1 MLLAVMAMGLLA
13 AGCSSSGS
21 GDLAVSGE
29 IPDQEAAP
37 DADAAPAD
45 GMPDGMVDGM
55 VDGAAEPEPT
65 ATPEP
70 EPTATP
76 EPEPE
81 PTPTPEPEVAGPIE
95 VPDPL
100 PPGAPGDLISA
111 ESLDL
116 GPDVVGYRVLYHSQA
131 LDGRDIAVSGY
142 VVAPAGEPPEGGWP
156 VISWAHGTTGMA
168 DACAP
173 SNDVAG
179 DVFLWQ
185 GVTEQG
191 YVMAATDYE
200 GLGTPGLH
208 PYIVGESEGRG
219 VLDIVRVL
227 DELDGVNASERVAVW
242 GHSQGGHA
250 AMFAGQIW
258 PEWAPELDL
267 VGVVAGAPPSQFPL
281 LSAFL
286 QGSPFQGYI
295 VMTAAALA
303 AAYPQLDLADVLT
316 PEALELAA
324 VLDEGCTGEVF
335 EVFNPLA
342 YDDIAAVPDPFGLEG
357 WGEVLVANDT
367 NQQPMPVPTI
377 ILQGGDDEQ
386 IPVVSS
392 GLLFE
397 QQCALDGTVSMERT
411 IYEGFDHA
419 GVVPE
424 YADDMFAWLA
434 DRFASVPPISQC
446 PAEA

>member
-1 MLLAVMAMGLLA
+1 MVLAVMALGLVA
-13 AGCSSSGS
+13 AACSSSGS

-29 IPDQEAAP
+29 LPEQAA
-37 DADAAPAD
+37 ADAPAATPAE
-45 GMPDGMVDGM
+45 GMADGMVDGM
-55 VDGAAEPEPT
+55 ADGAAAPEAEPTATPEPEPT

-76 EPEPE
+76 EPEP
-81 PTPTPEPEVAGPIE
+81 VAAGPLE

-100 PPGAPGDLISA
+100 PLGAPGDLISA
-111 ESLDL
+111 EPLDL
-116 GPDVVGYRVLYHSQA
+116 GPDVVAYRVLYHSQA

-142 VVAPAGEPPEGGWP
+142 VVAPAGEPPDGGWP
-156 VISWAHGTTGMA
+156 VISWAHGTRGMA
-168 DACAP
+168 DICAP
-173 SNDVAG
+173 SNDVAA
-179 DVFLWQ
+179 DAQLWD
-185 GVTEQG
+185 GVTAQG

-208 PYIVGESEGRG
+208 PYIVGGSEGRG
-219 VLDIVRVL
+219 VLDIVRTL
-227 DELDGVNASERVAVW
+227 DELDGVNASDRVAVW

-258 PEWAPELDL
+258 PDWAPELDL

-281 LSAFL
+281 LSSFL

-295 VMTAAALA
+295 VMTAAAFA
-303 AAYPQLDLADVLT
+303 TAYPELDLADVLT
-316 PEALELAA
+316 PEALELVA
-324 VLDEGCTGEVF
+324 VLDEGCTSEAF
-335 EVFNPLA
+335 EVFNPLS
-342 YDDIAAVPDPFGLEG
+342 YEEISLVPDPFALEG

-367 NQQPMPVPTI
+367 NQRPMPVPTI

-386 IPVVSS
+386 IPVVST
-392 GLLFE
+392 GLLFD

-411 IYEGFDHA
+411 VYEGFSHA

-434 DRFASVPPISQC
+434 DRFAGVPPTTQC
-446 PAEA
+446 PA